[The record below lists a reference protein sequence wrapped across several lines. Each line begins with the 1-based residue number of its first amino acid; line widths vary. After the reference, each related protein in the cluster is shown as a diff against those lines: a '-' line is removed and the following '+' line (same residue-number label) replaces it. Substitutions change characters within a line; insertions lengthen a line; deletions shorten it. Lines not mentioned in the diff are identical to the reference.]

1 MSLIEHHK
9 ARFNYELLEQ
19 MEAGLDLEGGEVKAL
34 RQGQGSL
41 EGSHIIIR
49 GGEAFLIGAHIPPY
63 QPKNQA
69 HYDPERPRRL
79 LLTKTQLKELM
90 GIDQTKKLTIIPLS
104 VYNKGRFLKLAIATA
119 KGKKKGDKRQTI
131 KKRDTERDLRRS
143 LRI

>member
-1 MSLIEHHK
+1 MSLIEHRK

-19 MEAGLDLEGGEVKAL
+19 MEAGLDLTGGEVKAL

-69 HYDPERPRRL
+69 NYDPERPRRL
-79 LLTKTQLKELM
+79 LLTKAQLKELM
-90 GIDQTKKLTIIPLS
+90 GIEQTKKLTIIPLS
-104 VYNKGRFLKLAIATA
+104 VYNKGRFLKLSIATA
-119 KGKKKGDKRQTI
+119 RGKKKGDKRETI